1 MSPTRA
7 SGSTASPNRSDS
19 SRTRRA
25 AAFVSSSM
33 PLRGSSARTMFSAT
47 VITGTSMK
55 CWNTMPIPS
64 SMAVLGESIT
74 TGSPFNRISPSS
86 GLYIP

>member
-19 SRTRRA
+19 SRTRLA
-25 AAFVSSSM
+25 AALVSSSS
-33 PLRGSSARTMFSAT
+33 PLRGSSASTMFSAT
-47 VITGTSMK
+47 VMTGTSMK
-55 CWNTMPIPS
+55 CWNTMPMPR
-64 SMAVLGESIT
+64 SMAVFGESIT

-86 GLYIP
+86 GL